1 VKVIPYGIDIGYL
14 PPPIQI
20 PTRFSE
26 TIPLR
31 IGFIGTLSKV
41 KGPHVILNALSLLR
55 DKTSMV
61 TLDVYG
67 KVSQS
72 DPYYQV
78 LQEKVKVLDSRVNFK
93 GIFPPERIGEVLR
106 KFHLIV
112 VPSLWYESAPLVLCS
127 ALKAGTPALVSRLEG
142 MTELIDEGA
151 NGFSFPAGDADQL
164 RKIIVNILENPS
176 ILIKIQ
182 RNMKV
187 SERSASTYTREIESE
202 YLEVISKNPKG

>member
-1 VKVIPYGIDIGYL
+1 
-14 PPPIQI
+14 
-20 PTRFSE
+20 
-26 TIPLR
+26 
-31 IGFIGTLSKV
+31 
-41 KGPHVILNALSLLR
+41 
-55 DKTSMV
+55 
-61 TLDVYG
+61 
-67 KVSQS
+67 
-72 DPYYQV
+72 
-78 LQEKVKVLDSRVNFK
+78 
-93 GIFPPERIGEVLR
+93 
-106 KFHLIV
+106 
-112 VPSLWYESAPLVLCS
+112 
-127 ALKAGTPALVSRLEG
+127 VSRLEG